1 MKIEKINQNDEYYPK
16 NLLEIYNPP
25 KQLYILGNKE
35 ILNSFNISIIG
46 CRLNSKYGENVAKEL
61 AYKLSKLGIV
71 ITSGLAKGIDTYSHI
86 GCLNAKG
93 KTIAVLGSGLYNIYP
108 KENIKIAKQIVE
120 NGGAIISEYDPN
132 EKPRKE
138 NFPSRNRIISGIS
151 NGVVVVEAK
160 EKSGTFITV
169 DLALE
174 QGKNIFAVPGNILSK
189 NSQGTNELIKQGAK
203 IVTKVEDIIE
213 EYINV
218 R

>member
-1 MKIEKINQNDEYYPK
+1 MKIEKIEENDKYYPK

-25 KQLYILGNKE
+25 KRLYVLGNKE
-35 ILNSFNISIIG
+35 ILNSFNIAIIG
-46 CRLNSKYGENVAKEL
+46 CRLNSKYGESVAKEL

-120 NGGAIISEYDPN
+120 NGGAIISEYEPN

-213 EYINV
+213 EYKIFS
-218 R
+218 

>member
-1 MKIEKINQNDEYYPK
+1 M
-16 NLLEIYNPP
+16 
-25 KQLYILGNKE
+25 
-35 ILNSFNISIIG
+35 
-46 CRLNSKYGENVAKEL
+46 
-61 AYKLSKLGIV
+61 
-71 ITSGLAKGIDTYSHI
+71 AKGIDSYSHI
-86 GCLNAKG
+86 GCLNAIG
-93 KTIAVLGSGLYNIYP
+93 KTIAVLGSGFYNIYP

-120 NGGAIISEYDPN
+120 NGGVIISEYEPN

-203 IVTKVEDIIE
+203 MVTKVEDIIE
-213 EYINV
+213 EYKIFY
-218 R
+218 

>member
-1 MKIEKINQNDEYYPK
+1 MKIEIINQNDIYYPK

-25 KQLYILGNKE
+25 KQLYVLGDKE
-35 ILNSFNISIIG
+35 ILNSFNIAIIG

-120 NGGAIISEYDPN
+120 NGGTIISEYEPN

>member
-1 MKIEKINQNDEYYPK
+1 MKIEKINQNDKYYPK

-35 ILNSFNISIIG
+35 ILNSFNIAIIG

-61 AYKLSKLGIV
+61 ACKLSKLGIV
-71 ITSGLAKGIDTYSHI
+71 ITSGLAKGIDSYSHI
-86 GCLNAKG
+86 GCLNAGG
-93 KTIAVLGSGLYNIYP
+93 KTIAVLGSGFYNIYP

-120 NGGAIISEYDPN
+120 KGGVIISEYNPE
-132 EKPRKE
+132 EKPKKE

-213 EYINV
+213 EYKIL
-218 R
+218 

>member
-1 MKIEKINQNDEYYPK
+1 MKIEKIEQNDKYYPK
-16 NLLEIYNPP
+16 NLLGIYNPP
-25 KQLYILGNKE
+25 EQLYILGNKE
-35 ILNSFNISIIG
+35 ILNSFNIAIIG
-46 CRLNSKYGENVAKEL
+46 CRLNTKYGENVAKKL
-61 AYKLSKLGIV
+61 AFKLSKLGV
-71 ITSGLAKGIDTYSHI
+71 VVTSGLAKGIDTYSHI
-86 GCLNAKG
+86 GCLNARE
-93 KTIAVLGSGLYNIYP
+93 KTIAVLGSGFYNIYP
-108 KENIKIAKQIVE
+108 KENIKIAKQIIE
-120 NGGAIISEYDPN
+120 NGGVIISEYEPN

-213 EYINV
+213 EYKIL
-218 R
+218 

>member
-61 AYKLSKLGIV
+61 SYKLSKLGIV

-120 NGGAIISEYDPN
+120 NGGTIISEYEPN